1 MIISKQR
8 IWNHEINKK
17 LFVASQK
24 IDFIKI
30 WENLTKVLI
39 EAVKSL

>member
-17 LFVASQK
+17 LFVAPQK

-30 WENLTKVLI
+30 WEKFN
-39 EAVKSL
+39 KSFN

>member
-1 MIISKQR
+1 MIISKR
-8 IWNHEINKK
+8 IWNYEINKK
-17 LFVASQK
+17 LFVAPQK